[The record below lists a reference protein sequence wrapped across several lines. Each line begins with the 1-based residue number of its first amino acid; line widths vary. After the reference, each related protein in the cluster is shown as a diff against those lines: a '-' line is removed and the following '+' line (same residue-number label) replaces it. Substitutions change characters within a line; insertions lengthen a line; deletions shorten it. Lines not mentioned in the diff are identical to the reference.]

1 MIEEAAGDF
10 GKERDPAWACGFE
23 GCGRAS
29 RQGISG
35 GSGVSHAKQV
45 SAEEAHSER
54 SVVLSGS
61 LNQHRPVA
69 QTHQLWLCWAWSLSV
84 ELLTV
89 LWSRQFEVIAVYAQ
103 IKTVVKSVPRT
114 LVVCPIIHPLVLSRA
129 QGRQWFLVL
138 KRIK

>member
-10 GKERDPAWACGFE
+10 GKERDAAWACGFE

-29 RQGISG
+29 RQGIWVAQGSATQNRFLQRKRIRSG
-35 GSGVSHAKQV
+35 
-45 SAEEAHSER
+45 
-54 SVVLSGS
+54 VVLSGS

-69 QTHQLWLCWAWSLSV
+69 QTHQLWPCWAWSLPV

-89 LWSRQFEVIAVYAQ
+89 LWPRQFDVIAVYAQ

-138 KRIK
+138 KGIK